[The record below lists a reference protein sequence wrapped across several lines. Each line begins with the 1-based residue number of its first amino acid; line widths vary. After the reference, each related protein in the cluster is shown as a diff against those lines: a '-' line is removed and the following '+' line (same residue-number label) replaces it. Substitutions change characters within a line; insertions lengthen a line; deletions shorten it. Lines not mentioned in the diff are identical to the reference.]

1 MPINQ
6 IISGVNQSID
16 ALNKANPLSQS
27 AQEQFKS
34 DGFLLPASFNA
45 DGSGL
50 PSSKVP
56 AYRNSQLKR
65 NIITWFVP
73 EFGMVRMYVNPN
85 SISYNHKKLISKDK
99 TKGGY
104 TLQYWGEEL
113 SQLNISGTTGGAG
126 IEGINVLYEIYRAEQ
141 YAFDGT
147 GLSLAANNASQPNL
161 LNSLL
166 GNSGDSQSLLGG
178 IVGGVS
184 GSVSSLLGMD
194 SPNTALVANSINSLA
209 QLAFTVEMYYNGWVY
224 RGFFESMTINEKAD
238 NFLLEYNMIFNVTQ
252 RRGYRLNYFPW
263 SKSAVDGPS
272 MYTSPQSF
280 SGNVTPGTNL

>member
-1 MPINQ
+1 MAISD

-16 ALNKANPLSQS
+16 ALNRTNPLSQT
-27 AQEQFKS
+27 AQNQFKA
-34 DGFLLPASFNA
+34 DGFALPASFSA
-45 DGSGL
+45 DGTGL

-56 AYRNSQLKR
+56 SYRDSQLKR

-73 EFGMVRMYVNPN
+73 EFGIVRMYVNPS
-85 SISYNHKKLISKDK
+85 SISYIHKKAIDK
-99 TKGGY
+99 ARTKGGY

-161 LNSLL
+161 LNSLI
-166 GNSGDSQSLLGG
+166 GNTGDSPSLLGG

-184 GSVSSLLGMD
+184 GSISTLLGQD
-194 SPNTALVANSINSLA
+194 SPNTALAANSINSLA

-224 RGFFESMTINEKAD
+224 RGFFENMTINEKAD
-238 NFLLEYNMIFNVTQ
+238 SFLLEYNMVFTVTQ

-272 MYTSPQSF
+272 QYTSPQSF
-280 SGNVTPGTNL
+280 SGSVTPGTNL

>member
-1 MPINQ
+1 MAIGDL
-6 IISGVNQSID
+6 ISGINKTVDS
-16 ALNKANPLSQS
+16 LNKSNPLSQN
-27 AQEQFKS
+27 QQDQFKS
-34 DGFLLPASFNA
+34 DGFALPASFNA
-45 DGSGL
+45 DGTGL

-56 AYRNSQLKR
+56 TYRNSQLKR

-73 EFGMVRMYVNPN
+73 EFGIVRMYVNPN
-85 SISYNHKKLISKDK
+85 SISYNHKKLISKDR

-147 GLSLAANNASQPNL
+147 GLSLAANNASSPNL
-161 LNSLL
+161 LNSLT
-166 GNSGDSQSLLGG
+166 GTSGDSSGLLGG

-184 GSVSSLLGMD
+184 GSISSLLGIN
-194 SPNTALVANSINSLA
+194 SPNTGLVANSINSLA

-224 RGFFESMTINEKAD
+224 RGYFESMTVNERAD

-252 RRGYRLNYFPW
+252 RRGYRMNYFPW
-263 SKSAVDGPS
+263 SKSAIDGPS
-272 MYTSPQSF
+272 QYTSPQSF
-280 SGNVTPGTNL
+280 SGNITPGTNL

>member
-1 MPINQ
+1 MAIGDLISSINKTVD
-6 IISGVNQSID
+6 S
-16 ALNKANPLSQS
+16 LNKANPLSQN
-27 AQEQFKS
+27 QQDQFKS
-34 DGFLLPASFNA
+34 DGFLLPASFSA
-45 DGSGL
+45 DGTGL

-73 EFGMVRMYVNPN
+73 EFGIVRMYVNPN
-85 SISYNHKKLISKDK
+85 SISYNHKKLISKDR

-147 GLSLAANNASQPNL
+147 GLSLAANNASTPNL
-161 LNSLL
+161 LNSLT
-166 GNSGDSQSLLGG
+166 GTSSDSSGLLGG

-184 GSVSSLLGMD
+184 GSISSLLGID
-194 SPNTALVANSINSLA
+194 SPNTGLVANSINSLA

-224 RGFFESMTINEKAD
+224 RGYFESMTINERAD

-272 MYTSPQSF
+272 QYTSPQSF
-280 SGNVTPGTNL
+280 SGNITPGTNL

>member
-1 MPINQ
+1 MAISDIIN
-6 IISGVNQSID
+6 GVNQTID
-16 ALNKANPLSQS
+16 SLNKSNPLSQS
-27 AQEQFKS
+27 QQEQFKA
-34 DGFLLPASFNA
+34 DGFALPASFSA
-45 DGSGL
+45 DGTGL

-56 AYRNSQLKR
+56 SYRNSQLKR

-73 EFGMVRMYVNPN
+73 EFGIVRMYVNPN
-85 SISYNHKKLISKDK
+85 SISYNHKKLISKDR

-147 GLSLAANNASQPNL
+147 ALSLAANNASQPNL
-161 LNSLL
+161 LNSLT
-166 GNSGDSQSLLGG
+166 GTSGDSSSLLGG

-184 GSVSSLLGMD
+184 GSVSSLLGLD
-194 SPNTALVANSINSLA
+194 SPNTSLVANNINSLA

-224 RGFFESMTINEKAD
+224 RGFFDSMTINERAD

-252 RRGYRLNYFPW
+252 RRGYRMNYFPW
-263 SKSAVDGPS
+263 SKSAIDGPS
-272 MYTSPQSF
+272 QYTSPQSF
-280 SGNVTPGTNL
+280 SGSVTPGTNL

>member
-1 MPINQ
+1 MSISD
-6 IISGVNQSID
+6 IISGVNKSVN
-16 ALNKANPLSQS
+16 ALNKANPLSQTS
-27 AQEQFKS
+27 QEQFKS
-34 DGFLLPASFNA
+34 DGFLLPASFSA
-45 DGSGL
+45 DGNGL

-56 AYRNSQLKR
+56 SYRSSQLKR

-85 SISYNHKKLISKDK
+85 SISYSHKKLISKDR

-104 TLQYWGEEL
+104 SLQYWGEEL

-166 GNSGDSQSLLGG
+166 GNSGDSSSLLGG

-184 GSVSSLLGMD
+184 GAVSSLLGMD

-209 QLAFTVEMYYNGWVY
+209 QLAFTVEMYYNGCVY

-272 MYTSPQSF
+272 QYTSPQSF
-280 SGNVTPGTNL
+280 SGSVTPGTNL